1 MRDSLPVKGLGTS
14 RSCFQTRVGTA
25 AQVQM
30 GSTQTETKS
39 QAWMEWEIG
48 RGEGTTKTKKTHML
62 DTRQFEDPGSN
73 MLFLSDLQDHCHE
86 SVPSSWA
93 ILYKPS
99 CGKSSLFKYLTK
111 LAKPWRTQSTQAKRR
126 N

>member
-1 MRDSLPVKGLGTS
+1 
-14 RSCFQTRVGTA
+14 
-25 AQVQM
+25 M

-39 QAWMEWEIG
+39 QAWMEWDIG

-86 SVPSSWA
+86 SVPFPWA
-93 ILYKPS
+93 ILYKTS
-99 CGKSSLFKYLTK
+99 CDKSSLFDYLTK
-111 LAKPWRTQSTQAKRR
+111 LAKPWRTRSTQAKCRDQI
-126 N
+126 